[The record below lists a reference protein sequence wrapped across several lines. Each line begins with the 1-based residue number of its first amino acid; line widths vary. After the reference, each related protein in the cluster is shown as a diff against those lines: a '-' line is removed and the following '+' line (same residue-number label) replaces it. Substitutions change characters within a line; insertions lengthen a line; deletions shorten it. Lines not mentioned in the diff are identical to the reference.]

1 LLHEITVQ
9 FQVNL
14 KSNEKLFR
22 RRFMAALNIGELAR
36 QVGIQT
42 SAIRYYEEIGLM
54 PMPPRIGGW
63 RSYESSMVGRLQVIH
78 TAREM
83 GFSIEEIRTL
93 LDGFPKATVPSERW
107 RNLAEGKLPK
117 INEIIARATALKDLL
132 EAGLNC
138 TCEDIELC
146 LSTQGNSCLDGKKSC
161 GGGS

>member
-1 LLHEITVQ
+1 MV
-9 FQVNL
+9 
-14 KSNEKLFR
+14 
-22 RRFMAALNIGELAR
+22 ALNIGELAR

-54 PMPPRIGGW
+54 PPPPRIGGW
-63 RSYESSMVGRLQVIH
+63 RRYESGMVDRLQVIH

-93 LDGFPKATVPSERW
+93 LDGFPQATVPSERW
-107 RNLAEGKLPK
+107 RNLAEDKLSE
-117 INEIIARATALKDLL
+117 IAEIIARATALKDLL

-146 LSTQGNSCLDGKKSC
+146 LSTKGDSCLSGKKSC
-161 GGGS
+161 VGGS

>member
-1 LLHEITVQ
+1 MVD
-9 FQVNL
+9 
-14 KSNEKLFR
+14 
-22 RRFMAALNIGELAR
+22 LNIGELAR

-54 PMPPRIGGW
+54 PAPPRIGGW
-63 RSYESSMVGRLQVIH
+63 RRYESSMVDRLQVIH

-93 LDGFPKATVPSERW
+93 LDGFPQATVPSERW
-107 RNLAEGKLPK
+107 RTLAEEKLPE
-117 INEIIARATALKDLL
+117 IAGIIARATALKDLL

-146 LSTQGNSCLDGKKSC
+146 LRTKGDSCLGAKKSC
-161 GGGS
+161 AGGR